1 MRKLL
6 AILPALALALT
17 ASWTLP
23 VKAQDAD
30 PEWQKVVEAAKEEGG
45 VTFYASFLGADFQK
59 EIVNTFTEEYGIPV
73 TVLDVRAPELRE
85 RIRTEYATNRVA
97 GDVHWTGFSV
107 LQMIADGQIG
117 SIGDLPNAKNVSQT
131 LQNLITDQYVPTHA
145 GFYGI
150 MINTNEVKPEDEPK
164 SWNDLLD
171 PKWKGRI
178 LSDDMRAQGGG
189 LNMFAAL
196 YNKYGREFHETFA
209 TQELTFSRDIGNDER
224 RVARGEY
231 PLRIPQF
238 YGSFGQL
245 EGLPVKFIMPEEG
258 APYTQGLMVMLEG
271 APHPNAARL
280 FINHYLSERVQLMFA
295 QNGVRPVMDGLG
307 DKVDTERGKLAAN
320 VTLLGTALPD
330 QMDQLLEMS
339 NEIYK

>member
-6 AILPALALALT
+6 AM
-17 ASWTLP
+17 LP
-23 VKAQDAD
+23 VLGVALGLSFPAQAQAVD
-30 PEWQKVVEAAKEEGG
+30 PEWQKVVDAAKKEGG

-59 EIVNTFTEEYGIPV
+59 QIVETFTEEYGIPV

-85 RIRTEYATNRVA
+85 RIRTEHATGRVA
-97 GDVHWTGFSV
+97 GDVHWTGFSA
-107 LQMIADGQIG
+107 LDMIAEGLIG
-117 SIGDLPNAKNVSQT
+117 TFGAIPNAKNVSDS
-131 LQNLITDQYVPTHA
+131 LKDLINDQYVPTHA

-164 SWNDLLD
+164 SWTDLLD

-189 LNMFAAL
+189 LNLFAAT
-196 YNKYGREFHETFA
+196 YKAHGKEFHEKMA
-209 TQELTFSRDIGNDER
+209 AQAPVFSRDIGNDER
-224 RVARGEY
+224 RVARGEF

-258 APYTQGLMVMLEG
+258 APYTQGLMVMLDG
-271 APHPNAARL
+271 APHPNAAKL

-295 QNGVRPVMDGLG
+295 ENGVRPAMDGLG
-307 DKVDTERGKLAAN
+307 EKVTTERGKIAAN
-320 VTLLGTALPD
+320 VKLLGTSMPD
-330 QMDQLLEMS
+330 QIKDLLALS
-339 NEIYK
+339 ASIYK